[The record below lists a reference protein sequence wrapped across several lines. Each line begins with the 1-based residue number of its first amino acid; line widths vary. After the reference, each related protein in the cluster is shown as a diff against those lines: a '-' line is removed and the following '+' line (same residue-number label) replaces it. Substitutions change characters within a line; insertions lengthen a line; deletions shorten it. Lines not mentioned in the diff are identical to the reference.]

1 MLSKT
6 IFLELVCMSWD
17 SGSTRCGWLLFGG
30 DPLVELSSGE
40 ILLLSANCPAFRSTL
55 RPRLAPPLPPLWTRG
70 GPWRNDP
77 EALGQKQLP

>member
-1 MLSKT
+1 MLSET

-40 ILLLSANCPAFRSTL
+40 ILPLSANGSAFRSTL
-55 RPRLAPPLPPLWTRG
+55 RRGLAPLLPPLWTRG
-70 GPWRNDP
+70 GPRRNDP
-77 EALGQKQLP
+77 EALGQKQPP